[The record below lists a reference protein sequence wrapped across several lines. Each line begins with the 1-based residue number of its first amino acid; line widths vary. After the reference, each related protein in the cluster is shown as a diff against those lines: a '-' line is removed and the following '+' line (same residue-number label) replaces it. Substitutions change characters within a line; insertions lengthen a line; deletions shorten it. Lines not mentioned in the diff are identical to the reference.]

1 MRCVIYRCSKKD
13 EMYLFLPDSDRED
26 IRQDLP
32 DELLLIT
39 GRLEKVMQLELTP
52 DTKLA
57 RADAKKVMT
66 ALEQQGF
73 YLQMPPKDI
82 LQKDSSMLNNSSDS
96 L

>member
-1 MRCVIYRCSKKD
+1 
-13 EMYLFLPDSDRED
+13 MYLFLPDSDRED

-32 DELLLIT
+32 DELLQIT

-52 DTKLA
+52 DRKLA

-73 YLQMPPKDI
+73 YLQMPPNDI